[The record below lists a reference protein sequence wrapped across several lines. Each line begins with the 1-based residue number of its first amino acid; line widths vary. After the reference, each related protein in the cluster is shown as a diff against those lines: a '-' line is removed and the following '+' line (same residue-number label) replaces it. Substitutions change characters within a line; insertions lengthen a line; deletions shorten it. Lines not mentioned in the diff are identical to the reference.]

1 MLKKLPMVGL
11 VIAALASVPVA
22 SADSSP
28 QRRIARL
35 EHTVQSLRAELH
47 ATRSRLA
54 AANRK
59 SAKARGQVAA
69 VRRRLADQTAS
80 FQTTVQQLGATQQQV
95 TALGNE
101 VSSLQAQL
109 AAVPTALAQ
118 AEAQLESKI
127 RWAEQF
133 APSSYSSGM
142 ITALAAMDYVSTHVS
157 STAAVFAPPV
167 SLPPGGDQAAY
178 ANAILTAGV
187 GECSYHVLVFDVL
200 MAHFGY
206 RTRAVSFYYQDAWT
220 QAAGAHSAVE
230 VFYDGVWHYF
240 DPTYSVYWTDPTT
253 GNVLDIATERQAGD
267 GLEHKNNG
275 LFLNLFENPF
285 YNGDTTGFETDPA
298 TDVVIGQVVP

>member
-11 VIAALASVPVA
+11 VVAALVSVPVA
-22 SADSSP
+22 SADSSSH
-28 QRRIARL
+28 RTIARL
-35 EHTVQSLRAELH
+35 AHTVQSLRAELH
-47 ATRSRLA
+47 ATQSRLA

-59 SAKARGQVAA
+59 TAKARRQVAA
-69 VRRRLADQTAS
+69 VRRRLTDQTAS
-80 FQTTVQQLGATQQQV
+80 FQTTVEQLGATQQQV
-95 TALGNE
+95 AALENE
-101 VSSLQAQL
+101 VSSLQLQL
-109 AAVPTALAQ
+109 AATPTTLAQ
-118 AEAQLESKI
+118 AEGQLEWKI

-133 APSSYSSGM
+133 APASYSAGQL
-142 ITALAAMDYVSTHVS
+142 TALAAMNYVSTHVS

-206 RTRAVSFYYQDAWT
+206 RTRPVSFYYQDPWT

-230 VFYDGVWHYF
+230 VFYDGAWHYF
-240 DPTYSVYWTDPTT
+240 DPTYSVYWTDMTT
-253 GNVLDIATERQAGD
+253 DNVLDIATERQGGN

-285 YNGDTTGFETDPA
+285 YSGDTTGFETDPA
-298 TDVVIGQVVP
+298 TDVVVG